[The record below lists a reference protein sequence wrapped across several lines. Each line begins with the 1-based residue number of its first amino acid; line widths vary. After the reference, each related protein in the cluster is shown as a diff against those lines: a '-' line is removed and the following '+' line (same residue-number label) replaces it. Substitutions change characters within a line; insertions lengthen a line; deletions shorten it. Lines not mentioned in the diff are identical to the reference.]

1 MPTAEPSASTE
12 PLLDTAAVIL
22 AAGRSTRMVSSL
34 PKPLHSVCG
43 LPLTRHVVNACKAAG
58 VERVVVVVG
67 HQADRVRQGIGEDVE
82 YAEQAAP
89 RGSGDAA
96 LSAFTALEG
105 YSGDVLVLAGD
116 VPLLRPDTLRLL
128 VRQHKAEGASATLL
142 TAYKDDPSG
151 YGRIVRDAGGNVVRI
166 VEHRDATAEEREIRE
181 WNPSIYCFRAGDL
194 REALQQ
200 LEPTN
205 AQGELYLTDT
215 IAVLTNQG
223 RKVGTVTLEDSGEA
237 LGVNTRAELAHV
249 QAILQERII
258 QRHMLNGVSF
268 TDPRSVR
275 VDVGVEIGQD
285 TLVEPGTMLLG
296 RTRVGTDCR
305 LGPNAYV
312 ADCWIGDS
320 VTIISSHVLGSRIGD
335 HVRIGPFS
343 HVRPGCALEAHVKV
357 GSFVEL
363 KACRLGEGV
372 SAAHLTYLGD
382 AEVGEG
388 TNIGAG
394 TVICNYDGVRKHKT
408 RIGKR
413 AFIGSN
419 STLIAPVAVG
429 DGAIVAAATPI
440 SEDVP
445 EDALAIGR
453 VRPTIKP
460 EWARRRKAG
469 SNESSEES
477 KT

>member
-1 MPTAEPSASTE
+1 MSTPESSAPTE

-22 AAGRSTRMVSSL
+22 AAGKSTRMVSSV

-43 LPLTRHVVNACKAAG
+43 IPLTRHVVNACKAAG

-67 HQADRVRQGIGEDVE
+67 HQADRVRQGLGDDVE

-96 LSAFTALEG
+96 LSAFAALG
-105 YSGDVLVLAGD
+105 SYSGDVLVLAGD

-128 VRQHKAEGASATLL
+128 VQRHKAEDASATLL

-151 YGRIVRDAGGNVVRI
+151 YGRIVRDASGNVLRI
-166 VEHRDATAEEREIRE
+166 VEHRDASAEERGIRE
-181 WNPSIYCFRAGDL
+181 WNPSIYCFRAVDL
-194 REALQQ
+194 RDALDR

-205 AQGELYLTDT
+205 VQGELYLTDT
-215 IAVLTNQG
+215 IGVLTGKG
-223 RKVGTVTLEDSGEA
+223 RKVSTVTLEDSGEA
-237 LGVNTRAELAHV
+237 LGVNTRIELAQV
-249 QAILQERII
+249 QAILQDRIL
-258 QRHMLNGVSF
+258 QRHMLRGVSF

-275 VDVGVEIGQD
+275 VDVEVEIGQD
-285 TLVEPGTMLLG
+285 SLVEPGTMLLG
-296 RTRVGTDCR
+296 QTRVGANCR

-312 ADCWIGDS
+312 ADCWLGDC
-320 VTIISSHVLGSRIGD
+320 VTIVSSHVVESRIGD
-335 HVRIGPFS
+335 RVRIGPYA
-343 HVRPGCALEAHVKV
+343 HVRPGCALEADVKV
-357 GSFVEL
+357 GAFVEV
-363 KACRLGEGV
+363 KASHLGEGV

-382 AEVGEG
+382 AEIGDG
-388 TNIGAG
+388 SNIGAG

-429 DGAIVAAATPI
+429 DGAVIAAATPI

-460 EWARRRKAG
+460 EWARRRRAG
-469 SNESSEES
+469 RIEGREES
-477 KT
+477 QA